1 MFHPLS
7 LKIPGKYELGV
18 ALLGGRSAE
27 LQFGVSEL
35 LQDVVV
41 CVGAPEPK

>member
-1 MFHPLS
+1 MFHPSS
-7 LKIPGKYELGV
+7 LKTPGKYELRV

-35 LQDVVV
+35 LRDMVV
-41 CVGAPEPK
+41 CGGT